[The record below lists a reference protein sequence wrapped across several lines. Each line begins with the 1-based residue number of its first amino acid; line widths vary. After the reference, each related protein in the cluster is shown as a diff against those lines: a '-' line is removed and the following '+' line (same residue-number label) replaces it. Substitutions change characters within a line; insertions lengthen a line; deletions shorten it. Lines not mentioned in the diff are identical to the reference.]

1 MEELKPCP
9 FCGGKA
15 KLVGGDIDVRPI
27 QDSNGA
33 YIDADV
39 EVTPSWVEC
48 TECGSTGK
56 LFHKDDNDQQNA
68 VRAWN
73 RRPDHG
79 TD

>member
-9 FCGGKA
+9 FCGGEA
-15 KLVGGDIDVRPI
+15 MLVGGDIDVRPI

-73 RRPDHG
+73 RRPDYG